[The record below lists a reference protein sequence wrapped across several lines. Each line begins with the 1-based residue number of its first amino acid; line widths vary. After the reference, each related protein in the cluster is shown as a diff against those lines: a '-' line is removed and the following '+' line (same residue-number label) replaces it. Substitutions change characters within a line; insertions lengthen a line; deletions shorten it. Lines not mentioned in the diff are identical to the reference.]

1 MSKPV
6 VVEWAETAAELER
19 RYRAERGL
27 GRRKRLGALWR
38 VRCGDRVA
46 DAGRVAG
53 VGGRTVERW
62 LAWYRRGGLAEVLR
76 RVPGHG
82 AVGQPH
88 RLTTEQQAGVLA
100 RCAAGEFRTFEEARA
115 WVQAAYGVVY
125 RPGGLYTALVRLGL
139 RPKGPRPVAEKA
151 DPAAREAWRTGG

>member
-6 VVEWAETAAELER
+6 AVGWAETAEELER
-19 RYRAERGL
+19 RYRAERDL
-27 GRRKRLGALWR
+27 ERRKRLGALWR
-38 VRCGDRVA
+38 VRVGDRVA
-46 DAGRVAG
+46 DAGRAVG

-62 LAWYRRGGLAEVLR
+62 LGWYRTAGLDGVLR

-88 RLTTEQQAGVLA
+88 RLTAEQQAGVLA

-115 WVQAAYGVVY
+115 WVEAEYGVVY
-125 RPGGLYTALVRLGL
+125 RPGGFYTTLRRLGV
-139 RPKGPRPVAEKA
+139 RPKVPRPVADKA
-151 DPAAREAWRTGG
+151 DPARREAWKSGG

>member
-6 VVEWAETAAELER
+6 AVAWAETAEELEAQ
-19 RYRAERGL
+19 YRAERGVE
-27 GRRKRLGALWR
+27 RRKRLGALWR

-46 DAGRVAG
+46 DAGRVVG

-62 LAWYRRGGLAEVLR
+62 LAWYRAGGLAEVMR

-82 AVGQPH
+82 ATGQRH
-88 RLTTEQQAGVLA
+88 RLTAAQRAGVLA

-115 WVQAAYGVVY
+115 WVAAEYGVGY
-125 RPGGLYTALVRLGL
+125 RPGGLYTALRRLGV
-139 RPKGPRPVAEKA
+139 RPKVPRPVAEKA
-151 DPAAREAWRTGG
+151 DPAAREA